1 MSSARTTALASAAL
15 TAALAAAVPA
25 ASGDPLDAVTAVGVS
40 EREFRITPYRR
51 AVETGRVRFNVRN
64 FGEDVH
70 DLVVVAPSGR
80 RLGSTGEIKAGR
92 QGVLEVR
99 LKKPGTYRLLCTQGD
114 HARRGMNTRLVVR
127 RPPSR

>member
-1 MSSARTTALASAAL
+1 MRRSLAAAIL
-15 TAALAAAVPA
+15 AAALAAAVPA
-25 ASGDPLDAVTAVGVS
+25 AAGDSLDVVSAVGVS

-51 AVETGRVRFNVRN
+51 AVEPGRVKFNVRN

-80 RLGSTGEIKAGR
+80 RIGTTGEIKSGR
-92 QGVLEVR
+92 RGVLEVR
-99 LKKPGTYRLLCTQGD
+99 LKKPGTYRLVCTQGD
-114 HARRGMNTRLVVR
+114 HARRGMKTRLVVR